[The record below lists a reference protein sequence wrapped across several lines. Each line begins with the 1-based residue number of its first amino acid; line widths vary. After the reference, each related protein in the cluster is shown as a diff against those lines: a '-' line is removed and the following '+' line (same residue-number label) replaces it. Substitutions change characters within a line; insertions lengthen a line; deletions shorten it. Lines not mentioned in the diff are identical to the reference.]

1 MEYKKLVEIYNKL
14 GSTTKKLEKADI
26 LADFFKHA
34 EADLDVVVMLSL
46 GRVFPKGEK
55 ELGIA
60 DKLIIEI
67 LKKTCGATQ
76 DEIIKLFK
84 KTGDLGTTAE
94 MLVKNKKQATLF
106 KRELTIKKIFE
117 NLKKLPDISGAG
129 SQEKKIDIVSELI
142 SSASPEEA
150 KYIVRTILEQM
161 RFGVSDGIVR
171 DAIARAFGKTPGE
184 IERQYNFTG
193 NFGSVA
199 KLAKENKLYAELEI
213 GKPIRCMLAD
223 RAGNLKEAM
232 EKFNNPAIEI
242 KMDGFRT
249 QVHKYGNNVKIFSRR
264 MDEVTS
270 QFPDVVGLIRKY
282 IKADSVILDAE
293 TIAVNPV
300 TKAPLAFQVLSR
312 RIQRKYDID
321 KIVREIPVQVN
332 VFDLLALNNKSYM
345 DESLLKRWEKLKSI
359 VTVKTNIRLV
369 EHMETK
375 DYGKAEK
382 FYKKSLSM
390 GEEGVIVKNLDA
402 YYQPGRRVG
411 YWLKVKDMLEPLDLV
426 VIGGEWGEGKRAK
439 YVGTILLGARRGTE
453 FVATG
458 MLGSGLLEK
467 ETEGSEKVTLQKLTN
482 ELKKDIIEE
491 KGNEIK
497 VRPRIVLEIGY
508 EEIQKSSKYPSGYAL
523 RFPRLLRIR
532 TREKNPED
540 ADTVATIEKIYE
552 QQIRKQKN

>member
-1 MEYKKLVEIYNKL
+1 
-14 GSTTKKLEKADI
+14 
-26 LADFFKHA
+26 
-34 EADLDVVVMLSL
+34 
-46 GRVFPKGEK
+46 
-55 ELGIA
+55 
-60 DKLIIEI
+60 
-67 LKKTCGATQ
+67 
-76 DEIIKLFK
+76 
-84 KTGDLGTTAE
+84 
-94 MLVKNKKQATLF
+94 
-106 KRELTIKKIFE
+106 
-117 NLKKLPDISGAG
+117 
-129 SQEKKIDIVSELI
+129 
-142 SSASPEEA
+142 
-150 KYIVRTILEQM
+150 
-161 RFGVSDGIVR
+161 
-171 DAIARAFGKTPGE
+171 
-184 IERQYNFTG
+184 
-193 NFGSVA
+193 
-199 KLAKENKLYAELEI
+199 
-213 GKPIRCMLAD
+213 MLAD

-232 EKFNNPAIEI
+232 EKINNPAIEI

-282 IKADSVILDAE
+282 IKAVSVILDAE